1 MGLRFRHNDDG
12 TVTGRNEDTGFAV
25 TLADEEEVKRLLYED
40 AGWAYSPPP
49 PPVPPGFHRFALLHQ
64 EFGDGG
70 FEGERYA
77 ELRAHPPAGCTPV
90 DWGCFALECERPGA
104 TLLHAVAA
112 TVAEI
117 RREHGLV
124 MNSLGIEKPDE
135 WLGDDRDGHGAQVVA
150 QLVLGTV
157 ERARALGYR
166 RVDLVRL
173 LDAAGIE

>member
-1 MGLRFRHNDDG
+1 MGLQFRRNDDG

-49 PPVPPGFHRFALLHQ
+49 PSVPPGFHRFALLHQ
-64 EFGDGG
+64 ESGDGG
-70 FEGERYA
+70 FEDERYA
-77 ELRAHPPAGCTPV
+77 ALRASPPAGCTPV

-135 WLGDDRDGHGAQVVA
+135 RLDDDRDGHGAQAVA
-150 QLVLGTV
+150 QLVLATV

-173 LDAAGIE
+173 VDAAGIE

>member
-1 MGLRFRHNDDG
+1 M
-12 TVTGRNEDTGFAV
+12 
-25 TLADEEEVKRLLYED
+25 
-40 AGWAYSPPP
+40 
-49 PPVPPGFHRFALLHQ
+49 PPGFHRFALLHQ
-64 EFGDGG
+64 DFGDGD

-77 ELRAHPPAGCTPV
+77 RLRACPPAGCTPV

-104 TLLHAVAA
+104 TLLHAVAS

-117 RREHGLV
+117 RREYGLV

-135 WLGDDRDGHGAQVVA
+135 WLGDDREGHGAQVVA
-150 QLVLGTV
+150 QLVLGAV

-173 LDAAGIE
+173 LDAVGIG